1 MVQFNSKEQG
11 PTAHITVNRNR
22 VKNYEEKI
30 YLKDGTNFEIE
41 LFNPLKVKALVH
53 IKIDGKSVSDRGIVL
68 SPGQRVYLER
78 WIDAPKKFKF
88 STYNVENSAEARE
101 AISENGRVSICF
113 HEEVVKNFFPGG
125 LWNGAITAGG
135 NTVHPYEYQYTT
147 DYKYTSSSGVPP
159 LAGTTVTNLIYHS
172 TTTGD
177 FKLTGNLSSSS
188 VNSSL
193 NTAGSLETG
202 RAELGESSSQQFTE
216 VLGDFNTWH
225 SKNVEWKILPESQK
239 PVEVSKIRSYCTECG
254 TRVRSSSWK
263 FCPSCGEKV

>member
-22 VKNYEEKI
+22 VKNYEEKV

-53 IKIDGKSVSDRGIVL
+53 IKIDGKSISDRGIIL
-68 SPGQRVYLER
+68 SPGQRAYLER

-88 STYNVENSAEARE
+88 STYTVENSAEARE

-113 HEEVVKNFFPGG
+113 HEEAVKNFFPGG
-125 LWNGAITAGG
+125 LWNGAIATGG
-135 NTVHPYEYQYTT
+135 NTVYPFEYQYTT
-147 DYKYTSSSGVPP
+147 DYKYSSPSAVPP
-159 LAGTTVTNLIYHS
+159 LGGTTNLFYNS
-172 TTTGD
+172 TSIRD
-177 FKLTGNLSSSS
+177 IDLTDSLSSS
-188 VNSSL
+188 VG
-193 NTAGSLETG
+193 TLETG

-216 VLGDFNTWH
+216 VLGDFNAWY
-225 SKNVEWKILPESQK
+225 SKNIEWKILPESQK
-239 PVEVSKIRSYCTECG
+239 PVEVSKIRSYCTKCG
-254 TRVRSSSWK
+254 TRVRSYSWK